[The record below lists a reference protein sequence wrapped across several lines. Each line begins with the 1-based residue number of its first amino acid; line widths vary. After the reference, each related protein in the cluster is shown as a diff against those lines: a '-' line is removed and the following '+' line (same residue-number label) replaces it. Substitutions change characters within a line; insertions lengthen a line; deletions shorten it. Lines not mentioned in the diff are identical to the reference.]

1 MQHNLQQSQSLLL
14 KQTLSLK
21 QIQYLQLLAM
31 NVTELGD
38 YLNSIYEEN
47 PVVELTSG
55 STEISESGLDFFS
68 WLSQGHEMQTP
79 MSKDDEGP
87 SEITPKGQILDEK
100 ENLFSHL
107 RSQFD
112 FSLREFDISLLDI
125 LMASLDKRGYLVCNE
140 EQIAKKG
147 YDLELVY
154 EAISYLQSLDPAGI
168 GARNLSECLCLQLE
182 RQGETDNDAYK
193 IVNEHLEDISK
204 GYFQK
209 IAKALGC
216 DDAKV
221 RRIYEKI
228 KKLNPIP
235 ASGFGSEQPFSYII
249 PDVTIINDD
258 NGLYARYN
266 KDFES
271 KVSINKNY
279 VTLAQSD
286 KEAEKYI
293 KEKTNQALWVMKAL
307 DSRRDTIERIVSCIL
322 KTQEDFFTKAGELKP
337 LKLKDIATEL
347 NIHESTVSRAVN
359 EKYLEC
365 RRGVFPLKYFFSGEI
380 AQVSESGEGT
390 LSAESLRKRIAEIIE
405 GEDKKKPYS
414 DSSIIKILSS
424 DGIMIARRTV
434 AKYRD
439 EMGIPASSMRK
450 IK

>member
-1 MQHNLQQSQSLLL
+1 MQHNLQQSQNLLL

-38 YLNSIYEEN
+38 YLNSVYEEN
-47 PVVELTSG
+47 PVVELSSG
-55 STEISESGLDFFS
+55 STEVSESGLDFFS
-68 WLSQGHEMQTP
+68 WLSSSRELHSP

-100 ENLFSHL
+100 QNLFSHL

-125 LMASLDKRGYLVCNE
+125 LMASLDKRGYLICDE
-140 EQIAKKG
+140 EKIAKKG

-168 GARNLSECLCLQLE
+168 AARNLSECLSLQLE
-182 RQGETDNDAYK
+182 RQGETDPDAYK

-209 IAKALGC
+209 IAKVLGC
-216 DDAKV
+216 DDDKV
-221 RRIYEKI
+221 RRIYAKI
-228 KKLNPIP
+228 KTLNPIP
-235 ASGFGSEQPFSYII
+235 ASGFGSETPFSYII

-258 NGLYARYN
+258 NGLFVRYN

-279 VTLAQSD
+279 VDLAQSD

-307 DSRRDTIERIVSCIL
+307 DSRRDTIERIVSCII
-322 KTQEDFFTKAGELKP
+322 KTQEDFFTKAGDLKP
-337 LKLKDIATEL
+337 LKLKDIAKEL

-365 RRGVFPLKYFFSGEI
+365 RRGIFPLKYFFSGEVTH
-380 AQVSESGEGT
+380 AGESSEGA
-390 LSAESLRKRIAEIIE
+390 LSAETLRKRIAEIIE

-414 DSSIIKILSS
+414 DSSIIKILAS

-439 EMGIPASSMRK
+439 EMGIPASSIRK
-450 IK
+450 EK